1 MSLNMGYPM
10 ISCDSEII
18 VSLFFNN
25 YPKLKN
31 ELKRCSEAKSGL
43 ICDCVPNGGFI
54 KIVLL
59 GALGLREMW
68 RHQKSSVGHPP
79 NLLCLGM
86 HLQHML
92 GRNLFFM
99 SFKRN
104 LLHDKRPRSFSSI
117 ANMLMRGTWYFFCLR
132 HMRMCFSEHITAEEL
147 WKMNLWDY
155 MEVVDGIPAIFIFRS
170 SWAIEIGQCKKQE
183 GFFCFFVKHMCIL
196 PAPWPDLNSKACL
209 LANLPLL
216 RSIFVQISIT
226 VFL

>member
-1 MSLNMGYPM
+1 
-10 ISCDSEII
+10 
-18 VSLFFNN
+18 
-25 YPKLKN
+25 
-31 ELKRCSEAKSGL
+31 
-43 ICDCVPNGGFI
+43 
-54 KIVLL
+54 
-59 GALGLREMW
+59 MW
-68 RHQKSSVGHPP
+68 RHQKSSVRHPP

-86 HLQHML
+86 HLQHKL

-183 GFFCFFVKHMCIL
+183 GFLFLCQTYVHSSSSMAWLKIPRLVC
-196 PAPWPDLNSKACL
+196 WPIYLC
-209 LANLPLL
+209 
-216 RSIFVQISIT
+216 
-226 VFL
+226 

>member
-1 MSLNMGYPM
+1 MRFRNTIYVIAP
-10 ISCDSEII
+10 
-18 VSLFFNN
+18 LFFNN

-31 ELKRCSEAKSGL
+31 ELKCCSKAKSGL
-43 ICDCVPNGGFI
+43 ICDCIPNRGFI

-183 GFFCFFVKHMCIL
+183 GFFVSLSNICAFIQLHGL
-196 PAPWPDLNSKACL
+196 
-209 LANLPLL
+209 
-216 RSIFVQISIT
+216 T
-226 VFL
+226 